1 MPNAKKQLSQADLK
15 SALEKINAL
24 HVNFQKELAALKAAR
39 IKIIDRINKKADD
52 KKIQEI
58 IQKIK

>member
-24 HVNFQKELAALKAAR
+24 HANFQKELAALKAAR
-39 IKIIDRINKKADD
+39 IKIIDRINKKSDD